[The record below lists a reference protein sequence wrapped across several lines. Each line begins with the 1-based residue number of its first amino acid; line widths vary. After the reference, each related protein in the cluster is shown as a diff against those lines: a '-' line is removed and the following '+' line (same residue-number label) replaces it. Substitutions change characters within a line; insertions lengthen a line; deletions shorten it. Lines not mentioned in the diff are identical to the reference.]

1 MANLAA
7 QRLSEERKAWRKD
20 HPFGFIA
27 TPSKTLDGTLNLM
40 QWQCAIP
47 GKTGTIWEGGLY
59 PVTHYDI
66 SVSKK
71 WIGFTV
77 LFSEDYPATPPK
89 VRFDQPLFHPN
100 VYPSGT
106 ICLSLLDENKDWRP
120 SISIKQLLVGIQELL
135 DNPNPEDPAQA
146 DAYQSYIQSREDYKK
161 RVRKQATQFAQDVIQ
176 RQFGMA

>member
-27 TPSKTLDGTLNLM
+27 TPSKAPDGTLNLM

-47 GKTGTIWEGGLY
+47 GKPGTIWEGGLY
-59 PVTHYDI
+59 PLTMT
-66 SVSKK
+66 
-71 WIGFTV
+71 FR
-77 LFSEDYPATPPK
+77 EDYPATPPK